1 MKLLKGFLY
10 LILTFLY
17 VWVSSVILVFH
28 GPFPSLKSYVIGMIS
43 TSMHSQYLEPLS
55 LWTVSLDKYK
65 PSLMGDLKTNT
76 KKDEENSKKVRNQYE
91 KITDPTIK
99 IEDYQAKTFSAK
111 IMLISDPKRVHVA
124 ATKYQGD
131 VGQTVS
137 EMVSD
142 NHAVAGINGGGFSDT
157 GYRGTGGIPLGTTIH
172 NGQFLTT
179 SGGSNPMVGFTREGL
194 LLVGNYTDQ
203 ELKDLKVTEALSFGP
218 ALVKDGEG
226 VVKGDGGWGF
236 APRTAIGQK
245 EDGTVIMI
253 VTDGRGVHGLN
264 NVGASI
270 RDLMNLML
278 KYGAVN
284 AANLDGGSSTTMVK
298 DGLLVNEPSDVLGER
313 KIATSFVVMPE

>member
-1 MKLLKGFLY
+1 
-10 LILTFLY
+10 
-17 VWVSSVILVFH
+17 
-28 GPFPSLKSYVIGMIS
+28 
-43 TSMHSQYLEPLS
+43 
-55 LWTVSLDKYK
+55 
-65 PSLMGDLKTNT
+65 
-76 KKDEENSKKVRNQYE
+76 
-91 KITDPTIK
+91 
-99 IEDYQAKTFSAK
+99 
-111 IMLISDPKRVHVA
+111 
-124 ATKYQGD
+124 
-131 VGQTVS
+131 
-137 EMVSD
+137 
-142 NHAVAGINGGGFSDT
+142 
-157 GYRGTGGIPLGTTIH
+157 
-172 NGQFLTT
+172 
-179 SGGSNPMVGFTREGL
+179 MVGFTREGL